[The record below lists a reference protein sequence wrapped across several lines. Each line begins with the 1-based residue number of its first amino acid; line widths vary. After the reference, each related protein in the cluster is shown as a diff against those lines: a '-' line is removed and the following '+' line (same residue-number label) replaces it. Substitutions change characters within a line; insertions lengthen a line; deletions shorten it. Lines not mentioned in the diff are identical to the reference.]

1 MIMNKARKQLAW
13 AVISAALAVFSAGAP
28 VLADDIEIFVAGE
41 DPDADGGVLPNIMFI
56 IDTSGSMATEVQTQA
71 NYDKDT
77 RYEIG
82 ACDVDTIYITTTTN
96 PPNCSASNPRRFQRS
111 LNNCFEAETM
121 FDSGQLYEGQL
132 LYWRANRNKWR
143 KLRNSGNITS
153 IVDCEDDQRDN
164 NGRTPDGEA
173 LNDDKY
179 ARNGNNGPYSAQKLN
194 QPNFS
199 NSYYLWS
206 GNVLNWANG
215 VTQAKTRLE
224 TVQDVVINL
233 LNTLQD
239 VKVGLMRFNSYA
251 GGPVLIDIKDIA
263 VNDAQMNI
271 AVSNLTDGGWT
282 PLAETF
288 YEFGR
293 YMYGDSVLY
302 GDGYEY
308 DSVADSRTGNDINST
323 QYESPVEFLCQK
335 NYVVY
340 LTDGEP
346 TKDTGSVSNIEN
358 MIGKS
363 CANDHNNSN
372 GKCLDELA
380 EYYANTP
387 VLTNG
392 EPINTYTIGFNIDLP
407 LLADTASKGGGK
419 YFRADDTAELS
430 ETLTK
435 IVVEILK
442 DSTTFTAPA
451 VPVNSFNRTE
461 TLNTVYTSL
470 FQPSSS
476 VHWPGNLKR
485 YAFTGGEF
493 VGQDGETAVNPE
505 SGFFKSTAWSFWST
519 LPDGDDVVVGGAA
532 EQLPEYG
539 ARNIYTDLNSGNIA
553 VAENKIAIDNTN
565 LTAGI
570 FGEPSG
576 TTDINGSP
584 VSWREVLINWLNG
597 EDYQDSN
604 DNQDPNGAI
613 INDTR
618 RQMGDP
624 LHVRPTPVA
633 YGLSENN
640 PDIVVYI
647 TTNDGY
653 LHAIDADT
661 GAELWSYIPGSLLD
675 RMLEMYSDEVTA
687 IKTYM
692 LDGQPIIYVLNDDGL
707 PGFTGA
713 GERGIMVFGM
723 RRGGSSYFA
732 LDITDKNNP
741 VKLWEINDDPTGD
754 FPGIG
759 QTWSLPKMGLIKI
772 GSGSKT
778 AVAIFGGGYD
788 DTQDTDAYS
797 TDTEGNAVYMVD
809 LLTGE
814 KVWSAG
820 NNSTEHDLVLD
831 MQHSIPAP
839 PLVIDTNRDGL
850 LDRLYV
856 GDTGGR
862 LWRMDFF
869 NGNALSTFAS
879 GGILAT
885 LGGADLG
892 STPAAADLRRFYN
905 QVDLVE
911 DELGETRYF
920 ALNIGSGYRAHPL
933 DRVIDE
939 EFYSIR
945 DFKPYTPITSDDPTY
960 DNPVV
965 RSQLIDITSKPVTPV
980 SANSP
985 GWRLSMNL
993 VSGEKVL
1000 GKSLTINGVV
1010 YFSSFAPGGAADSCT
1025 AGKGSNRLYA
1035 INLSWGRPVINGDVI
1050 AESEDYD
1057 DFSDYATDLKFGG
1070 IASPVYLMTE
1080 TVTIANPDGS
1090 TKEQSETFACS
1101 GLGCP
1106 LNVES
1111 PPPKRTFWT
1120 EEGL

>member
-1 MIMNKARKQLAW
+1 MNKAQKQLAG
-13 AVISAALAVFSAGAP
+13 AVISATFAVFSAGGP
-28 VLADDIEIFVAGE
+28 VLADDIEIFIAGE

-56 IDTSGSMATEVQTQA
+56 IDTSGSMGTEVETQA

-77 RYEIG
+77 LYETG
-82 ACDVDTIYITTTTN
+82 DCDADYIYVTKTN
-96 PPNCSASNPRRFQRS
+96 NSPNCAANNPWRFQRS
-111 LNNCFEAETM
+111 LNNCFAADIK
-121 FDSGQLYEGQL
+121 FDSGQFYQDKL
-132 LYWRANRNKWR
+132 LYWRDSRNKWS
-143 KLRNSGNITS
+143 KLPKNGNIAAM
-153 IVDCEDDQRDN
+153 VDCKEDQSDKQ
-164 NGRTPDGEA
+164 GRTPDGES

-179 ARNGNNGPYSAQKLN
+179 ARDGNNGPYSTTKKN
-194 QPNFS
+194 QPKFNK
-199 NSYYLWS
+199 SYYLWS
-206 GNVLNWANG
+206 GNVLNWADG

-233 LNTLQD
+233 LDTLQD

-263 VNDAQMNI
+263 VNGAQMNA

-293 YMYGDSVLY
+293 YMYGNSVLY
-302 GDGYEY
+302 GDNYQY
-308 DSVADSRTGNDINST
+308 DSVAESRVGNDINST

-335 NYVVY
+335 NYVIY

-346 TKDTGSVSNIEN
+346 TQDTGSVANIQN

-363 CANDHNNSN
+363 CVNGHNNTN

-380 EYYANTP
+380 EYYAKTP

-392 EPINTYTIGFNIDLP
+392 QPINTYTIGFNIDLP

-419 YFRADDTAELS
+419 YYRADDTAELS

-435 IVVEILK
+435 IVFDILK

-485 YAFTGGEF
+485 YAFIGGEF
-493 VGQDGETAVNPE
+493 VGQDDETAVNPQT
-505 SGFFKSTAWSFWST
+505 GFFKDTAWSFWT
-519 LPDGDDVVVGGAA
+519 DMPDGKDVTIGGAA

-539 ARNIYTDLNSGNIA
+539 VRNLYTDLNSGNIA
-553 VAENKIAIDNTN
+553 VAENKIAIDNSN

-576 TTDINGSP
+576 TTDISGST
-584 VSWREVLINWLNG
+584 VSWRDVLINWLNG
-597 EDYQDSN
+597 TDYQNAN
-604 DNQDPNGAI
+604 DNQDASGNPI
-613 INDTR
+613 TNDTR

-633 YGLSENN
+633 YGLNEDD
-640 PDIVVYI
+640 PEIIVYI
-647 TTNDGY
+647 ATNDGY
-653 LHAIDADT
+653 LHAIDANT
-661 GAELWSYIPGSLLD
+661 GEEIWSYIPGSLLD
-675 RMLEMYSDEVTA
+675 RMHEIYSDEVTD
-687 IKTYM
+687 IKSYM
-692 LDGQPIIYVLNDDGL
+692 LDGQPIVYVLNDDGL
-707 PGFTGA
+707 PGFTGT
-713 GERGIMVFGM
+713 GERVIMLLSM

-741 VKLWEINDDPTGD
+741 VKLWEINGEATGE

-759 QTWSLPKMGLIKI
+759 QTWSSPQMGLIKM
-772 GSGSKT
+772 GSASET

-788 DTQDTDAYS
+788 TIQDTYAYS
-797 TDTEGNAVYMVD
+797 TDAVGNAVYMVD
-809 LLTGE
+809 LLTGQ

-869 NGNALSTFAS
+869 NGNSPSTFAD
-879 GGILAT
+879 GGMLAS

-892 STPAAADLRRFYN
+892 STPPAADLRRFYN

-911 DELGETRYF
+911 DIYGETRYF

-939 EFYSIR
+939 EFYSVR
-945 DFKPYTPITSDDPTY
+945 DFKPYTPLASDDPTY

-965 RSQLIDITSKPVTPV
+965 RSQLIDITSKPVIPV
-980 SANSP
+980 SASSP

-993 VSGEKVL
+993 SAGEKVL

-1010 YFSSFAPGGAADSCT
+1010 YFASFAPGSAAGSCT
-1025 AGKGSNRLYA
+1025 AGKGTNRLYN

-1050 AESEDYD
+1050 AESADYD
-1057 DFSDYATDLKFGG
+1057 LSDFAIDLQFGG
-1070 IASPVYLMTE
+1070 IASEVYLMSETE
-1080 TVTIANPDGS
+1080 TVTNPDGS
-1090 TKEQSETFACS
+1090 TKENSIFRVCAS
-1101 GLGCP
+1101 LVCP
-1106 LNVES
+1106 NDQLVL
-1111 PPPKRTFWT
+1111 PPNRTYWT
-1120 EEGL
+1120 EEGM

>member
-532 EQLPEYG
+532 EQLPEY
-539 ARNIYTDLNSGNIA
+539 
-553 VAENKIAIDNTN
+553 VA
-565 LTAGI
+565 
-570 FGEPSG
+570 
-576 TTDINGSP
+576 
-584 VSWREVLINWLNG
+584 LNG

-633 YGLSENN
+633 YGLNENN

-661 GAELWSYIPGSLLD
+661 GAELWSYIPGSLLN

-772 GSGSKT
+772 GSGSET

-945 DFKPYTPITSDDPTY
+945 DFKPYTPMTSDDPTY

>member
-1 MIMNKARKQLAW
+1 MNKAGKQLTW
-13 AVISAALAVFSAGAP
+13 AVISATLALFSAGVP
-28 VLADDIEIFVAGE
+28 VLADDVEIFVAGE
-41 DPDADGGVLPNIMFI
+41 DPDEDGGVLPNIMFI
-56 IDTSGSMATEVQTQA
+56 IDTSGSMGTEVQTQA

-77 RYEIG
+77 RYENG
-82 ACDVDTIYITTTTN
+82 ACDVDTIYITTTSN

-111 LNNCFEAETM
+111 LNNCFAAETM
-121 FDSGQLYEGQL
+121 FDSGQLYEGKL
-132 LYWRANRNKWR
+132 LYWKANKKKWR
-143 KLRNSGNITS
+143 KLRNSGNIPS

-164 NGRTPDGEA
+164 NGRTPDGEN

-179 ARNGNNGPYSAQKLN
+179 ARNGNNGPYSTQKQN

-206 GNVLNWANG
+206 GNVLNWTND

-233 LNTLQD
+233 LDTLQD
-239 VKVGLMRFNSYA
+239 VKVGLMRFNNYA
-251 GGPVLIDIKDIA
+251 GGPVLIDIEDIA
-263 VNDAQMNI
+263 TNGADMNA
-271 AVSNLTDGGWT
+271 AVSSLTDDGWT

-293 YMYGDSVLY
+293 YMYGDNVRY

-308 DSVADSRTGNDINST
+308 DSVAESRTGNDINSS

-346 TKDTGSVSNIEN
+346 TKDTGSISDIEN
-358 MIGKS
+358 MIGTS
-363 CANDHNNSN
+363 CVDDHNNSN

-387 VLTNG
+387 ILTNG
-392 EPINTYTIGFNIDLP
+392 QPINTYTIGFNIDLP

-493 VGQDGETAVNPE
+493 VGQDGETAVNSE
-505 SGFFKSTAWSFWST
+505 SGFFKDNAWSFWST
-519 LPDGDDVVVGGAA
+519 GPDGQDVVVGGAA
-532 EQLPEYG
+532 EQLPEYS
-539 ARNIYTDLNSGNIA
+539 ARNLYTDLNSGNIA
-553 VAENKIAIDNTN
+553 TTENKIAIDNTN

-576 TTDINGSP
+576 TTDINGST
-584 VSWREVLINWLNG
+584 VLWREVLINWLNG

-604 DNQDPNGAI
+604 DNQDPSGPI

-640 PDIVVYI
+640 PDIIVYI

-653 LHAIDADT
+653 LHAIQADT
-661 GAELWSYIPGSLLD
+661 GEELWSYIPESLLD

-692 LDGQPIIYVLNDDGL
+692 LDGQPTVYVLNDDGL

-713 GERGIMVFGM
+713 GERAIMVFGM

-732 LDITDKNNP
+732 LDITDKSNP
-741 VKLWEINDDPTGD
+741 IKLWEIDDDPAGE

-759 QTWSLPKMGLIKI
+759 QTWSLPQMGFIKM
-772 GSGSKT
+772 GSGSET
-778 AVAIFGGGYD
+778 AVAVFGGGYD
-788 DTQDTDAYS
+788 DIQDTNAYS
-797 TDTEGNAVYMVD
+797 TDTVGNAVYMVD

-856 GDTGGR
+856 ADTGGR
-862 LWRMDFF
+862 VWRMDFF
-869 NGNALSTFAS
+869 NGNSLSTFAS

-892 STPAAADLRRFYN
+892 GTPATADLRRFYN

-911 DELGETRYF
+911 DANGETRYF

-933 DRVIDE
+933 DRDIDE

-945 DFKPYTPITSDDPTY
+945 DFKPYTPMPSNDPTY

-965 RSQLIDITSKPVTPV
+965 RSQLIDITSKPVIPV
-980 SANSP
+980 SSSSP

-993 VSGEKVL
+993 SEGEKVL

-1010 YFSSFAPGGAADSCT
+1010 YFSSFAPGGDANSCT
-1025 AGKGSNRLYA
+1025 AGKGSNRLYD
-1035 INLSWGRPVINGDVI
+1035 INLTWGRPVIDGEVI
-1050 AESEDYD
+1050 AESADYD
-1057 DFSDYATDLKFGG
+1057 LSDFATELQFGG
-1070 IASPVYLMTE
+1070 IASEVYLMSETE
-1080 TVTIANPDGS
+1080 TITNPDGT
-1090 TKEQSETFACS
+1090 TKENSVFRVCAS
-1101 GLGCP
+1101 LVCP
-1106 LNVES
+1106 SDQLPL
-1111 PPPKRTFWT
+1111 PPSRTYWT
-1120 EEGL
+1120 EAGI

>member
-1 MIMNKARKQLAW
+1 MNRARKQLTW
-13 AVISAALAVFSAGAP
+13 AVISAMLAVLLAAAP
-28 VLADDIEIFVAGE
+28 AVADDIEIFVAGE
-41 DPDADGGVLPNIMFI
+41 DPDGDGGVLPNIMFI
-56 IDTSGSMATEVQTQA
+56 IDTSGSMGTELQTQV

-77 RYEIG
+77 RYEG
-82 ACDVDTIYITTTTN
+82 GDCDVDYIYVTTTAT
-96 PPNCSASNPRRFQRS
+96 PPNCNTAVYFKRS
-111 LNNCFEAETM
+111 KNNCFAAEAM
-121 FDSGQLYEGQL
+121 FDSGQFYNGLVRRWKPSKDKWVNFNNNSKPTWIADCYDDEG
-132 LYWRANRNKWR
+132 
-143 KLRNSGNITS
+143 IH
-153 IVDCEDDQRDN
+153 
-164 NGRTPDGEA
+164 GET
-173 LNDDKY
+173 LNDGKY
-179 ARNGNNGPYSAQKLN
+179 AENTSSGPYSTDN
-194 QPNFS
+194 DQPVNWNKTRYF
-199 NSYYLWS
+199 WS
-206 GNVLNWANG
+206 GNVLNWSNG
-215 VTQAKTRLE
+215 YSLETKTRLE
-224 TVQDVVINL
+224 VVQDVVNNL
-233 LNTLQD
+233 LGTLQD
-239 VKVGLMRFNSYA
+239 VKVGLMRFNYYS
-251 GGPVLIDIKDIA
+251 GGPVLIDIEDIA
-263 VNDAQMNI
+263 TNNADMNT
-271 AVSNLTDGGWT
+271 AVSNLFFDGWT

-302 GDGYEY
+302 GDDEEY
-308 DSVADSRTGNDINST
+308 LSVAESRTGNDINSS

-340 LTDGEP
+340 LSDGEP
-346 TKDTGSVSNIEN
+346 TYDTESISEIET

-363 CANDHNNSN
+363 CVDDHPNNN
-372 GKCLDELA
+372 GNWEGHGRCLDELA

-387 VLTNG
+387 VLPNG
-392 EPINTYTIGFNIDLP
+392 QPINTYTIGFNIDLP
-407 LLADTASKGGGK
+407 LLEATASKGGGK
-419 YFRADDTAELS
+419 YYRADDTAELS

-461 TLNTVYTSL
+461 TLDTVYTSL
-470 FQPSSS
+470 FEPSSY

-493 VGQDGETAVNPE
+493 VGQDGETAVNSE
-505 SGFFKSTAWSFWST
+505 SGFFKDSAWSFWSS
-519 LPDGDDVVVGGAA
+519 LPDGAEVLEGGAA

-539 ARNIYTDLNSGNIA
+539 ARNLYTDLNSGNIA
-553 VAENKIAIDNTN
+553 TTENKIAIDNTN

-584 VSWREVLINWLNG
+584 VLWREVLINWLNG

-604 DNQDPNGAI
+604 DNQDPSGAI

-640 PDIVVYI
+640 PDIIVYI

-653 LHAIDADT
+653 LHAIEADT
-661 GAELWSYIPGSLLD
+661 GEELWSYIPGSLLD
-675 RMLEMYSDEVTA
+675 RTLEMYSDEYTA

-692 LDGQPIIYVLNDDGL
+692 LDGQPIVYVLNDDGL

-713 GERGIMVFGM
+713 GERAIMVFGM

-732 LDITDKNNP
+732 IDITDKSNP
-741 VKLWEINDDPTGD
+741 IKLWEINDDPAGE
-754 FPGIG
+754 FPDIG
-759 QTWSLPKMGLIKI
+759 QTWSVPQMGFIKM
-772 GSGSKT
+772 GSGSEM

-788 DTQDTDAYS
+788 DTQDTNVYS
-797 TDTEGNAVYMVD
+797 TDTVGNAVYMVD

-862 LWRMDFF
+862 VWRMDFF
-869 NGNALSTFAS
+869 NGNSLSTFAS

-892 STPAAADLRRFYN
+892 STPATADLRRFYN

-911 DELGETRYF
+911 DADGETRYF

-933 DRVIDE
+933 DRAIDE

-945 DFKPYTPITSDDPTY
+945 DFKPYTPMPSNDPTY
-960 DNPVV
+960 DNPVG
-965 RSQLIDITSKPVTPV
+965 RSQLIDITSKPVIPV
-980 SANSP
+980 SSSSP

-993 VSGEKVL
+993 SEGEKVL

-1010 YFSSFAPGGAADSCT
+1010 YFSSFAPGGSANSCT
-1025 AGKGSNRLYA
+1025 AGKGSNRLYN
-1035 INLSWGRPVINGDVI
+1035 INLTWGRPVIDGEVI
-1050 AESEDYD
+1050 AESADYD
-1057 DFSDYATDLKFGG
+1057 LSDLATELNFGG
-1070 IASPVYLMTE
+1070 IASEVYLMSDTE
-1080 TVTIANPDGS
+1080 TITNPDGS
-1090 TKEQSETFACS
+1090 TKENSVFRVCAS
-1101 GLGCP
+1101 LVCP
-1106 LNVES
+1106 SDLLVL
-1111 PPPKRTFWT
+1111 PPNRTYWT